1 MRPRPTSAL
10 FHPLDALLGTVPAVR
25 ILRLMCAHGAAL
37 SASQIS
43 RETRLTPPTVR
54 TTLRRLSG
62 ANVVAAHG
70 AGRSILYSIKR
81 EHPLVAPL
89 GSLFRAEREPVDALM
104 KALRLAAARMDPTP
118 YALWLFGSAA
128 GGRDTASSDID
139 LALVGSD
146 DRLQGQVGRLRRV
159 ADTSAPDPGRR
170 LSVVGMSPA
179 DVLRLSTRNRR
190 FWNALRRDAAVLYGE
205 DPEAVLDRAR
215 TTSSGAP

>member
-1 MRPRPTSAL
+1 MRPPPTSAL
-10 FHPLDALLGTVPAVR
+10 FQPLDALLGTVPAIR
-25 ILRLMCAHGAAL
+25 ILRLLCAHGGAL
-37 SASQIS
+37 SASHIS

-62 ANVVAAHG
+62 GDVVAVHG
-70 AGRSILYSIKR
+70 GGRSILYSIKR

-89 GSLFRAEREPVDALM
+89 ESLFRAEREPVDALI
-104 KALRLAAARMDPTP
+104 KALHLAAAKMKPAP

-139 LALVGSD
+139 LALVGSNEQ
-146 DRLQGQVGRLRRV
+146 LQRQVDRLRRV
-159 ADTSAPDPGRR
+159 ADTSAPNPGRR

-179 DVLRLSTRNRR
+179 DLLRLSTGNRR
-190 FWNALRRDAAVLYGE
+190 FWNALRRDAAVLHGE

-215 TTSSGAP
+215 KISSGVP